1 MFGIGMPELVV
12 IFIILAIP
20 IAGILIFVS
29 ISSRSRRKKIA
40 GNASNETPGSI
51 SRDCI
56 KCGEKIPAGSS
67 FCPNCGEKLAAETS
81 GIHASS
87 GSLVLTR
94 DDYAAFVG
102 RNSETYLAK
111 FRKFNIAGVDIYKV
125 TWHWPAFFVPFWW
138 LLYRKMYGWA
148 VAAFLLGIIPY
159 IGLLFH
165 LVWAMTANYLYYKH
179 ARKNLLEIK
188 QTHPDPATQKA
199 VMVVTGGVVAAAV
212 LVGAIIGF
220 IVLIGILAAIAVPQ
234 YESYRK
240 RTYHEKIRLDL
251 GKDLKARPA
260 IHIKL

>member
-20 IAGILIFVS
+20 IVGILIFVS
-29 ISSRSRRKKIA
+29 ISSRSRRKKAIRKASNKTA
-40 GNASNETPGSI
+40 GNVSF
-51 SRDCI
+51 DCI
-56 KCGEKIPAGSS
+56 KCGAAVLAGSS
-67 FCPNCGEKLAAETS
+67 FCPNCGEKLAVEAS
-81 GIHASS
+81 GIHASNE
-87 GSLVLTR
+87 SLVLTR

-102 RNSETYLAK
+102 RNSETYLEK
-111 FRKFNIAGVDIYKV
+111 FKKFNIAGVDIFKV

-148 VAAFLLGIIPY
+148 AAAFLLGIIPY

-188 QTHPDPATQKA
+188 QSHPDPATQKA

-220 IVLIGILAAIAVPQ
+220 IVIIAILAAIAVPQ
-234 YESYRK
+234 YEAFRQ

-251 GKDLKARPA
+251 GKDWGARPV
-260 IHIKL
+260 IHI